1 MSLQIEEE
9 LTTEYVDDTT
19 THPHATVTTTPP
31 MVAERSS
38 ENNDGDNSSHHHH
51 HHISKDISTTNEVKG
66 HNYEDK
72 PATHTAVVLTSE
84 EEQQQQQNR
93 RNALRPFVIISTSY
107 LLFTITDGA
116 IRLIVLLH
124 AYNLGF
130 TVLQVA
136 TMFTFYEGAGV
147 ITNLAAGMMGARWGI
162 KYTLLLG
169 LVLQIGSFGLLFGWD
184 TSWDKSTAIIYVTMT
199 QVLAGVAKDLVKL
212 GGKTVTKLVTPDEQQ
227 SQLFKLVSL
236 LTGWKNSLKGVGY
249 FLGSALLQISYNT
262 ALIVMIVLLLLALP
276 WAIVGLD
283 TKLGTAKSKNSN
295 LRDIFNLSN
304 PNLNWLSIARLFLF
318 ASRDFWFEVPL
329 PFFLR
334 SPSCDGLGID
344 PCSNSGDCN
353 PGAICNF
360 DTSMMLDNSAFTS
373 NTNTGVCS
381 NINLGGGCG
390 GLGASRVIVGAV
402 LGGYIILYGQVQS
415 YTPQAVIGPL
425 RQSPPN
431 KFTEVLWGTIN
442 CIPTLVA
449 AVVLQFSPSFASND
463 VPEMTIWLTV
473 IIVSFAIIFAI
484 NSSIHSYL
492 VVKYAKKD
500 KVAVSVGL
508 YYMSNAFGRLIGTIG
523 SGLLYTYIGET
534 YNEYSSN
541 DSVIALSACMYAA
554 TASSIIAIL
563 LTLKINDDQA
573 GLACGPCL
581 SCINPTTAPD
591 ALPITTDDKE
601 PLSTAATSGVLSKSI
616 VAEEKE
622 EDKDAS
628 KFLSGYD
635 FHPQSMVMNERIDL

>member
-1 MSLQIEEE
+1 MTTTTTTRTSYHSHDRPFLDEEI
-9 LTTEYVDDTT
+9 TTECKLPLDDA
-19 THPHATVTTTPP
+19 HSDPIRKDDEAAAAAATTPP
-31 MVAERSS
+31 ASS
-38 ENNDGDNSSHHHH
+38 R
-51 HHISKDISTTNEVKG
+51 K
-66 HNYEDK
+66 
-72 PATHTAVVLTSE
+72 
-84 EEQQQQQNR
+84 
-93 RNALRPFVIISTSY
+93 ALLPFAIISSSY

-136 TMFTFYEGAGV
+136 TMFSFYEGAGV
-147 ITNLAAGMMGARWGI
+147 LTNLAAGIMGAKWGI
-162 KYTLLLG
+162 KTTLLTG
-169 LVLQIGSFGLLFGWD
+169 LVLQLGSFGMLFGWD
-184 TSWDKSTAIIYVTMT
+184 SNWDRSTAIVYVTAT

-212 GGKTVTKLVTPDEQQ
+212 GGKTVTKLVTPDEKQ

-249 FLGSALLQISYNT
+249 FLGSALLQVSYDL
-262 ALIVMIVLLLLALP
+262 ALIVMMVLLLLALP

-283 TKLGTAKSKNSN
+283 PNLGTAKSKNAT
-295 LRDIFNLSN
+295 LRDVFNLSN
-304 PNLNWLSIARLFLF
+304 PNLNWLSVARLFLF

-334 SPSCDGLGID
+334 SPSCDGLGTD
-344 PCSNSGDCN
+344 LCMTNDDCS
-353 PGAICNF
+353 PGAICNLDISF
-360 DTSMMLDNSAFTS
+360 MLENSNGA
-373 NTNTGVCS
+373 TGICS

-415 YTPQAVIGPL
+415 YTPQTVIGPL
-425 RQSPPN
+425 KQEPPN
-431 KFTEVLWGTIN
+431 KYTEVLWGTIN

-449 AVVLQFSPSFASND
+449 AIVLQFSPSFASND
-463 VPEMTIWLTV
+463 VPEMTIWLSV
-473 IIVSFAIIFAI
+473 IIVSFAIIFAV
-484 NSSIHSYL
+484 NSSVHSYL

-508 YYMSNAFGRLIGTIG
+508 YYMSNALGRLIGTIG

-541 DSVIALSACMYAA
+541 DSVLALAACMYAA
-554 TASSIIAIL
+554 TASSILAIL
-563 LTLKINDDQA
+563 FTLQINDNQA

-581 SCINPTTAPD
+581 SCVNPMTPEILAESPPT
-591 ALPITTDDKE
+591 
-601 PLSTAATSGVLSKSI
+601 LSKTGTVVSKSLMTN
-616 VAEEKE
+616 EKE
-622 EDKDAS
+622 EEE
-628 KFLSGYD
+628 LHTEPNVVPEYD
-635 FHPQSMVMNERIDL
+635 CHPQPMMMNERIDL